1 MRCHQTKKLLHSK
14 GNYQQ
19 NEKATY
25 QMGKVL
31 ASQISDKSEDP
42 RYIKNSYSLVAKN

>member
-1 MRCHQTKKLLHSK
+1 MSNSKVLHNK

-25 QMGKVL
+25 QKKKITV
-31 ASQISDKSEDP
+31 SRISDRE
-42 RYIKNSYSLVAKN
+42 

>member
-1 MRCHQTKKLLHSK
+1 MGLDQTKKVLHSK

-25 QMGKVL
+25 QMEEN
-31 ASQISDKSEDP
+31 ICKSV
-42 RYIKNSYSLVAKN
+42 IWSGVNIQNI